1 MHQTQRAGLLYK
13 EYPVN
18 SHCSAGLIL
27 KFYLK
32 NSNNLFVLQIIVCC
46 LYRVNRA
53 RMLGEPSNNN
63 TCLSDNTAYLIVYN
77 DGQLS
82 LINPC
87 SKWSLGI
94 LADLLSHRGHHDTLR
109 VWAPLRCT
117 GGMIGV
123 FGWRVKTIRYLAN
136 VHGFR
141 RNAAEKTRTKL
152 RPTTSPTRD
161 YSLPVHFIKFKFI

>member
-1 MHQTQRAGLLYK
+1 M
-13 EYPVN
+13 N
-18 SHCSAGLIL
+18 SHCSAGLISQVL
-27 KFYLK
+27 FEKFKQPFCFANHRLLSLS
-32 NSNNLFVLQIIVCC
+32 SNK
-46 LYRVNRA
+46 
-53 RMLGEPSNNN
+53 EK

>member
-1 MHQTQRAGLLYK
+1 MHQTQRAGLLFE

-46 LYRVNRA
+46 PYRVNRA

-109 VWAPLRCT
+109 VWAPLRFT
-117 GGMIGV
+117 GGMIGDLDGGPKHYV
-123 FGWRVKTIRYLAN
+123 YLAY
-136 VHGFR
+136 VHGFPLKR
-141 RNAAEKTRTKL
+141 SGENENKTEA
-152 RPTTSPTRD
+152 PTRHR
-161 YSLPVHFIKFKFI
+161 YVFISYRCKR